1 MHPQGALVVNCPV
14 FYLTFHQTVI
24 FLKERKSMN
33 ITLRKAN
40 AIQHSINEAIKNIKI
55 EFSVEINEFQN
66 VEDVITKANSTLVEN
81 DGRRQKLSM
90 ALYNIRALV
99 GTANTSS
106 GIDTALAK
114 AAFIDKRIGQLEEL
128 SKATE
133 ITSLDVIKGKLD
145 KIRNEKNV
153 ETARSR
159 IYGYSDTVTTG
170 VLSLEQI
177 AQAKTEV
184 LSLKK
189 QKQKI
194 NDEVLELNIKT
205 EIPLSEDVVAILQ
218 AEALI

>member
-1 MHPQGALVVNCPV
+1 
-14 FYLTFHQTVI
+14 
-24 FLKERKSMN
+24 MN

-40 AIQHSINEAIKNIKI
+40 AIQHSINEAIKKI
-55 EFSVEINEFQN
+55 EVALTVEINEFQT
-66 VEDVITKANSTLVEN
+66 VEEVITKANSLLVEN
-81 DGRRQKLSM
+81 DTRRQKLTM

-128 SKATE
+128 AKATV

-145 KIRNEKNV
+145 KIRNDKNV
-153 ETARSR
+153 ESARSR

-170 VLSLEQI
+170 VLSAEQI
-177 AQAKTEV
+177 TQAKAEV

-194 NDEVLELNIKT
+194 NDEVLEFNIKT
-205 EIPLSEDVVAILQ
+205 EIPLSEEVVAVLQ
-218 AEALI
+218 AETLI

>member
-1 MHPQGALVVNCPV
+1 
-14 FYLTFHQTVI
+14 
-24 FLKERKSMN
+24 MN

-40 AIQHSINEAIKNIKI
+40 AVQHSITEAIKNIKI
-55 EFSVEINEFQN
+55 DLTVEINEFQS

-81 DGRRQKLSM
+81 DSRRQKLTM
-90 ALYNIRALV
+90 ALYNIRSLV
-99 GTANTSS
+99 GTANSAS

-128 SKATE
+128 AKATE
-133 ITSLDVIKGKLD
+133 ITALDVIKGKLD
-145 KIRNEKNV
+145 KIRNDKSES
-153 ETARSR
+153 TRSR

-170 VLSLEQI
+170 VLGLEQI
-177 AQAKTEV
+177 AQAKGEV

-205 EIPLSEDVVAILQ
+205 EIPLTEDVVAVLQ

>member
-1 MHPQGALVVNCPV
+1 
-14 FYLTFHQTVI
+14 
-24 FLKERKSMN
+24 MN

-40 AIQHSINEAIKNIKI
+40 AVQHSITEAIKNIKI
-55 EFSVEINEFQN
+55 DLTVEINEFQS
-66 VEDVITKANSTLVEN
+66 VEDVITKANSVLVEN
-81 DGRRQKLSM
+81 DSRRQKLTM

-99 GTANTSS
+99 GTANTAS

-128 SKATE
+128 AKATE
-133 ITSLDVIKGKLD
+133 ITALDVIKGKLD
-145 KIRNEKNV
+145 KIRNDKSES
-153 ETARSR
+153 TRSR
-159 IYGYSDTVTTG
+159 IYGYSDSVTTG

-177 AQAKTEV
+177 AQAKGEV

-189 QKQKI
+189 QKHKI

-205 EIPLSEDVVAILQ
+205 EIPLTEDVVAVLQ

>member
-1 MHPQGALVVNCPV
+1 
-14 FYLTFHQTVI
+14 
-24 FLKERKSMN
+24 MN

-40 AIQHSINEAIKNIKI
+40 AVQHSITEAIKNIKI
-55 EFSVEINEFQN
+55 DLTVEINEFQN

-81 DGRRQKLSM
+81 DSRRQKLTM

-99 GTANTSS
+99 GTANTAS

-128 SKATE
+128 AKATE
-133 ITSLDVIKGKLD
+133 ITALDVIKGKLD
-145 KIRNEKNV
+145 KIRNDKSES
-153 ETARSR
+153 TRSR
-159 IYGYSDTVTTG
+159 IYGYSDSVTTG
-170 VLSLEQI
+170 VLGLEQI
-177 AQAKTEV
+177 AQAKTEI

-205 EIPLSEDVVAILQ
+205 EIPLTEDVVAVLQ